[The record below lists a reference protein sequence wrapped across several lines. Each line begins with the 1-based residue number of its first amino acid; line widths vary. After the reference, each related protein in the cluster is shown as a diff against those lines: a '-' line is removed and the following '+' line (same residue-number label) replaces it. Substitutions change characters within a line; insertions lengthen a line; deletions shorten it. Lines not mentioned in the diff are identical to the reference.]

1 MSIPVVIQTNW
12 LMSKQNTDKKRKK
25 KCKQMPYTNYREI
38 IHLYV
43 YIYVKGTKVLVI
55 YSSFFSSSSR
65 SFISF
70 LSCTLDFFF
79 RSSQTEKN
87 KWLLEPKITKCTYV
101 RVRALLFSFRSFRFF
116 FTSTT
121 SIPSIVRRRKKR
133 RRKMFEWTV

>member
-55 YSSFFSSSSR
+55 YSSFFFF
-65 SFISF
+65 FIAFVHFFS
-70 LSCTLDFFF
+70 LLYTRFFF

-101 RVRALLFSFRSFRFF
+101 RVRALLFSFRSFLSF

-121 SIPSIVRRRKKR
+121 STPLDC
-133 RRKMFEWTV
+133 